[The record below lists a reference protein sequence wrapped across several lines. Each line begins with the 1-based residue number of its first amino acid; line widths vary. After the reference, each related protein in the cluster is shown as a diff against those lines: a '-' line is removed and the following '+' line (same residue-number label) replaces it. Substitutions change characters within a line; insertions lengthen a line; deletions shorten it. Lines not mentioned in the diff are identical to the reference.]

1 MTEGK
6 KEEGKPPE
14 TAKNSEPRLSGKQIV
29 ATISVVASL
38 IGILAFFGISNFS
51 QLRHDI
57 IPGPASSTMITPA
70 ASYDSP
76 THTGSAAPTSTTDAP
91 ATSNSATFNPASL
104 DSAQRDRTPFTAAAL
119 LPASF
124 TDSNNVHYSLIAS
137 GQQPCINAAYMTAN
151 VRSLLTSSGGCKATT
166 GDYVMTG
173 DYLAD
178 GRGIGYGNEIMISV
192 QVFPLASAATAQQ
205 IYNAFPT
212 GSSWDFGLW
221 CPASGSASSDCGSG
235 YRAATARWFIQTDHR
250 YLIAATALYADL
262 SAASDITPWLRA
274 AAEQAVNVSGV
285 GNYSGNR

>member
-212 GSSWDFGLW
+212 GSFLGLRTLVPSKRLGV
-221 CPASGSASSDCGSG
+221 PATAAADTEPPPHGGSSRPTTATSSRPRPSTRTCRQPPTSPPGSG
-235 YRAATARWFIQTDHR
+235 PQQSRPST
-250 YLIAATALYADL
+250 
-262 SAASDITPWLRA
+262 
-274 AAEQAVNVSGV
+274 
-285 GNYSGNR
+285 